1 MMRNKKAPLGQL
13 LMIGIP
19 GTDLDPESLSLI
31 KEYGVGNFIL
41 FSRNARG
48 GPDKTKK
55 LCDDLNEACADAGLP
70 LPLIAVDQEGE
81 PVQRLGPPF
90 WPEIS
95 SNEEVVLS
103 KNSEIQ
109 ANIQAETAAKILN
122 SLGIKLNLA
131 PVLDLSPAGTE
142 GVLKGRTYGAD
153 PREVSILGE
162 KYIQTLQANGVGA
175 TAKHFPGI
183 GRVEKDPHF
192 QRPVVTVSKE
202 TLMHEMSPFR
212 KAVKAGVKAVM
223 TSHVV
228 FPSLDRDVPATFS
241 KIIVNELLRNELD
254 FKGLLLTDDLE
265 MGGITGH
272 GSLGEAAVRAILAG
286 HDLLL
291 ICEMAQK
298 VREALEALDKAWSQG
313 ILDTGK
319 LDLSLKR
326 ISRLTL
332 SSRK

>member
-19 GTDLDPESLSLI
+19 GTDLDLESLSLI

-192 QRPVVTVSKE
+192 QRPVVTVSRE

-241 KIIVNELLRNELD
+241 KIIVNELLRRELD

-326 ISRLTL
+326 IARLTL
-332 SSRK
+332 LSRR

>member
-1 MMRNKKAPLGQL
+1 MRNKKAPLGQL

-19 GTDLDPESLSLI
+19 GTDLDTESLSLI

-41 FSRNARG
+41 FARNVKG
-48 GPDKTKK
+48 GPDQTKR

-70 LPLIAVDQEGE
+70 SPLIAVDQEGG
-81 PVQRLGPPF
+81 PVQRIGPPF

-103 KNSEIQ
+103 KNSETQ
-109 ANIQAETAAKILN
+109 ASAQAETAAKILN
-122 SLGIKLNLA
+122 SLGIRLNLA
-131 PVLDLSPAGTE
+131 PVLDLAPTGTE
-142 GVLKGRTYGAD
+142 GVLKGRSYGPD
-153 PREVSILGE
+153 PQKVSILGK
-162 KYIQTLQANGVGA
+162 KYIRTLQANGVGA

-192 QRPVVTVSKE
+192 QRPVVTASKE

-212 KAVKAGVKAVM
+212 ESVKAGVKAVM

-228 FPSLDRDVPATFS
+228 FPALDRDDKPATFS
-241 KIIVNELLRNELD
+241 KIIVNELLRREMG
-254 FKGLLLTDDLE
+254 FQSLLLTDDLE

-272 GSLGEAAVRAILAG
+272 GSLGEAAVKAILAG

-291 ICEMAQK
+291 ICHSAQR
-298 VREALEALDKAWSQG
+298 VREALDALDKAWSQG
-313 ILDTGK
+313 ILNTGK
-319 LDLSLKR
+319 LDLSLAR
-326 ISRLTL
+326 IAGLTL
-332 SSRK
+332 SLLK

>member
-241 KIIVNELLRNELD
+241 KIIVNELLRRELD

>member
-1 MMRNKKAPLGQL
+1 MMRNKRAPLGQL

-19 GTDLDPESLSLI
+19 GTVLDPESLSLI
-31 KEYGVGNFIL
+31 REHGIGNFIL
-41 FSRNARG
+41 FTRNVRG
-48 GPDKTKK
+48 GPDQAKK
-55 LCDDLNEACADAGLP
+55 LCDDLNEACSDAGLP
-70 LPLIAVDQEGE
+70 PPLIAVDQEGG

-90 WPEIS
+90 WPGIP
-95 SNEEVVLS
+95 SNQEVALS
-103 KNSEIQ
+103 KNPETQ
-109 ANIQAETAAKILN
+109 ANIQAVTAAKILN
-122 SLGIKLNLA
+122 SLGIRLNLA
-131 PVLDLSPAGTE
+131 PVLDLVPNGTV
-142 GVLKGRTYGAD
+142 GVLEGRSYGPD

-162 KYIQTLQANGVGA
+162 KYIRTLQANGIGA

-192 QRPVVTVSKE
+192 QRPVVTASKE

-212 KAVKAGVKAVM
+212 EGIKAGVKAVM

-228 FPSLDRDVPATFS
+228 FPSLDPDEPATFS
-241 KIIVNELLRNELD
+241 KITVNELLRRELD

-291 ICEMAQK
+291 ICHRVQRI
-298 VREALEALDKAWSQG
+298 REALDSLEKAWSQG
-313 ILDTGK
+313 VLDAGK
-319 LDLSLKR
+319 LDLSLTRKM
-326 ISRLTL
+326 L
-332 SSRK
+332 SFE

>member
-1 MMRNKKAPLGQL
+1 MRNKKAPLGQL

-19 GTDLDPESLSLI
+19 GTVLDPESLSLI
-31 KEYGVGNFIL
+31 REHGIGNFIL
-41 FSRNARG
+41 FTRNVRG
-48 GPDKTKK
+48 GPDQAKK
-55 LCDDLNEACADAGLP
+55 LCDDLNEACSDAGLP
-70 LPLIAVDQEGE
+70 PPLIAVDQEGG

-90 WPEIS
+90 WPGIP
-95 SNEEVVLS
+95 SNQEVALS
-103 KNSEIQ
+103 KNPETQ
-109 ANIQAETAAKILN
+109 ANIQAVTAAKILN
-122 SLGIKLNLA
+122 SLGIRLNLA
-131 PVLDLSPAGTE
+131 PVLDLAPNGIV
-142 GVLKGRTYGAD
+142 GVLEGRSYGPD

-162 KYIQTLQANGVGA
+162 KYIRTLQAKGIGA

-192 QRPVVTVSKE
+192 QRPVVTASKE

-212 KAVKAGVKAVM
+212 EGIKAGVKAVM

-228 FPSLDRDVPATFS
+228 FPSLDPDEPATFS
-241 KIIVNELLRNELD
+241 KITVNELLRRELD

-291 ICEMAQK
+291 ICHRVQRI
-298 VREALEALDKAWSQG
+298 REALDSLEKAWSQG
-313 ILDTGK
+313 VLDAGK
-319 LDLSLKR
+319 LDLSLTRKM
-326 ISRLTL
+326 L
-332 SSRK
+332 SFE

>member
-241 KIIVNELLRNELD
+241 KIIVNELLRRELD

-326 ISRLTL
+326 IARLTL
-332 SSRK
+332 SSRR